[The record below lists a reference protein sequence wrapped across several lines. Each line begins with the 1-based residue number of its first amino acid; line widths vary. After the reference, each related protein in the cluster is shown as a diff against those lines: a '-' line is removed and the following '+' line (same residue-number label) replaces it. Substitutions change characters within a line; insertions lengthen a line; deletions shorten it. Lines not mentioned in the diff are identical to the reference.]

1 MAVIPVASGGD
12 LQAALNSAVAGDI
25 VELEAAATFEGNYIL
40 PVHSGTEI
48 IVRSAGSL
56 PPAGTRVSPASAAA
70 FAKIVPAAGG
80 SPGFATAVASHH
92 WSLVGLE
99 LKPTPTGDNDI
110 ITLGDGSSAQNNLSQ
125 VPSNLVL
132 DRLYIH
138 GDPTFGQKRAI
149 SLQSLSTSIKNC
161 YISNIFRSGQDSQAI
176 AGWNGPGDWTINN
189 NYIQAA
195 GENFLV
201 GGNDIYIPNLIPTGI
216 TFTNNDVTK
225 DPAWMLADYNVKNLL
240 EMKTGINGLIDS
252 NTFSYNWSGQGQ
264 SGYAL
269 VFTVRNETGANPW
282 ATIQNVIV
290 SRNSVAHVAAFTNVL
305 GLDDRGVP
313 SITMTNLVFRDN
325 EAYDVDGEVWK
336 VVDAG
341 PGHFAQIHSGDGIT
355 FDHNTILNKGAVSIY
370 FVDAPNTN
378 FTLTDNI
385 FPDNSLAIFD
395 TLGNLGTTALNTFA
409 SPWLMT
415 ANVLIGG
422 SGGNYP
428 PGQSYPATEGDV
440 GFTSIGGNDYR
451 LLPSSPYYHAAADG
465 TDIGARF
472 AAAPVPPDPTPVPP
486 PSPAPSAPAHPSP
499 ADTATNVAS
508 SSVLAWNLSSDT
520 SSYSVDFGITNPPPR
535 VSTGQFATSYTP
547 TLGHSILY
555 YWRVTA
561 SGPGGDTA
569 GPVWSFTTAPA
580 STPVP
585 PPPVPVP
592 GAPAN
597 PTPAASATN
606 VCPHVT
612 LSWTANEASTYD
624 VALGLTSPPGTVSS
638 GQSATAYTPTGL
650 AWSTTYYWQI
660 TSISA
665 GGRTAGPIWS
675 FTTAAATPGII
686 TAGVT
691 VGALLPWVKP
701 QFLTAA
707 GVPVA
712 GGFLFFYTAGTVTLQ
727 ATFAD
732 VDLTTPNTNPI
743 VLDSGGQSATPIYM
757 QAVGYKVRLLAA
769 NGSQLWERDNIE
781 DLGQV
786 FENTWGQLL
795 GNWTTYTNGQVIP
808 ATERYARINSS
819 AGSTTIYLSSAVDMT
834 QPLTIKNM
842 GGNAVTVTPDGTD
855 TLEGILSTYVIPAQ
869 ASTTYPSILLASN
882 GISDVSILSSHGI

>member
-1 MAVIPVASGGD
+1 MSVIPVHAGD
-12 LQAALNSAVAGDI
+12 NLQTAINAAVAGDI
-25 VELEAAATFEGNYIL
+25 LELDASATFTGNYTL
-40 PVHSGTEI
+40 PVHSGGEI
-48 IVRSAGSL
+48 IIRSAGSL

-70 FAKIVPAAGG
+70 FAKIAPDVGGGPA
-80 SPGFATAVASHH
+80 FATAASCHD
-92 WSLVGLE
+92 WSLVGLT
-99 LKPTPTGDNDI
+99 LLPTPTGDNDI
-110 ITLGDGSSAQNNLSQ
+110 LTLGDGSSAQNDLSL
-125 VPSNLVL
+125 VPYNLVV
-132 DRLYIH
+132 DRCYIH
-138 GDPTFGQKRAI
+138 GDASTGQKRAI
-149 SLQSLSTSIKNC
+149 SLQSKSTTIKNC
-161 YISNIFRSGQDSQAI
+161 YISNIFRTGQDSQAI
-176 AGWNGPGDWTINN
+176 AGWNGPGDWTITN
-189 NYIQAA
+189 NYIEAA
-195 GENFLV
+195 GENFLI
-201 GGNDIYIPNLIPTGI
+201 GGANIEIPNLIPTGV
-216 TFTNNDVTK
+216 TFTGNTVTK
-225 DPAWMLADYNVKNLL
+225 NPAWKGAGYNVKNLL
-240 EMKTGINGLIDS
+240 ELKTGVNVLIDS
-252 NTFSYNWSGQGQ
+252 NAFSYNWGGEGQ
-264 SGYAL
+264 SGYAI
-269 VFTVRNETGANPW
+269 VFTVRNEEGNNPW
-282 ATIQNVIV
+282 ATIANVTF
-290 SRNSVAHVAAFTNVL
+290 SRNTITHTGSLLNIL
-305 GLDDRGVP
+305 GKDDRGVE
-313 SITMTNLVFRDN
+313 SVTMTNLQIRDN
-325 EAYDVDGEVWK
+325 VAYDVDGTTW
-336 VVDAG
+336 DGA
-341 PGHFAQIHSGDGIT
+341 GHFAQIHSGDAIT
-355 FDHNTILNKGAVSIY
+355 IDHNTVLNSGSVSIY
-370 FVDAPNTN
+370 FVDGANTN
-378 FTLTDNI
+378 FTLTNTITNDNG
-385 FPDNSLAIFD
+385 LAIFD

-409 SPWLMT
+409 APWLMT
-415 ANVLIGG
+415 ANVLIAG

-472 AAAPVPPDPTPVPP
+472 ASAPAPPDPTPVPP
-486 PSPAPSAPAHPSP
+486 ASPLPSAPAHPIP

-520 SSYSVDFGITNPPPR
+520 SSYSVDFGTTNPPPR

-547 TLGHSILY
+547 TLGHSTLY
-555 YWRVTA
+555 YWKVTA

-569 GPVWSFTTAPA
+569 GPVWSFTTAAA

-592 GAPAN
+592 GTPAN
-597 PTPAASATN
+597 PTPATTATD
-606 VCPHVT
+606 VCPHAT
-612 LSWTANEASTYD
+612 LSWTADEASTYD

-712 GGFLFFYTAGTVTLQ
+712 GGFLFFYTAGTTTLQ

-743 VLDSGGQSATPIYM
+743 ILDSGGQSATPIYL
-757 QAVGYKVRLLAA
+757 QAIGYKVRLLAA
-769 NGSQLWERDNIE
+769 NGSQLWERDNVE

-795 GNWTTYTNGQVIP
+795 GDWTTYTNGQVIP
-808 ATERYARINSS
+808 VTERYARINSS
-819 AGSTTIYLSSAVDMT
+819 SGSTTIYLSAAADMT

-842 GGNAVTVTPDGTD
+842 GANAVTVTPDGTD
-855 TLEGILSTYVIPAQ
+855 TLEGSLLTYVIPA
-869 ASTTYPSILLASN
+869 AATPLFPSVLLGSN
-882 GISDVSILSSHGI
+882 GISDISILASHGI